1 MRAPPFPLNEDDRL
15 ADLHDYGIL
24 DTPAEKVFDE
34 IAELAATICGTPFAA
49 VTLVDKDRQWFKT
62 TVGLNLRQLPREQSV
77 CGHAILEKD
86 FFEVRD
92 TRSDERF
99 ASNPLLNGD
108 QMIRFYGGS
117 RLDSDRG
124 NPVGMLCVMDSVPRE
139 LSNTQ
144 KQALRQLA
152 DVLMAI
158 LEAGRRTR
166 LLNWFG
172 VLVDNIG
179 DEILILDPD
188 SLLYLHA
195 NSATLA
201 TQGLSLEQMRCMTPY
216 DFAGSEERDLNKFEQ
231 LVQRL
236 RAGEEFID
244 FDGHRRRADGEIYP
258 VEARWRLLQM
268 RGKPVILSI
277 VRDVTERRKIERMK
291 DEFMSVVS
299 HELRTPLTSIHGAV
313 KLIESG
319 AAGPL
324 PEHAA
329 LLIKLAAQNSQRL
342 CEIVDDILD
351 LEKIASGRMDFDI
364 EFLGA
369 REALEQVAASYG
381 VPAQQANVVF
391 DIAGD
396 PALKVRADAKRLQ
409 QVLANVVSNA
419 VKFAPPLSVV
429 YLHVNPA
436 PEATF
441 VRLTVT
447 DNGIGVPDD
456 FRDRIFERFAQA
468 NMQSSRSKGG
478 SGLGLAIAR
487 QLVEKMGGR
496 IDFESSP
503 GLTMFHVDLPKVQA

>member
-62 TVGLNLRQLPREQSV
+62 TVGLDLRQSPREQSV
-77 CGHAILEKD
+77 CAHAILEKD

-99 ASNPLLNGD
+99 AGNPLLNGD

-139 LSNTQ
+139 LSDTQ
-144 KQALRQLA
+144 RQALRQLA

-201 TQGLSLEQMRCMTPY
+201 TQGLTLEQMRCMTPY
-216 DFAGSEERDLNKFEQ
+216 DFAGSE
-231 LVQRL
+231 
-236 RAGEEFID
+236 
-244 FDGHRRRADGEIYP
+244 
-258 VEARWRLLQM
+258 
-268 RGKPVILSI
+268 
-277 VRDVTERRKIERMK
+277 
-291 DEFMSVVS
+291 
-299 HELRTPLTSIHGAV
+299 
-313 KLIESG
+313 
-319 AAGPL
+319 
-324 PEHAA
+324 
-329 LLIKLAAQNSQRL
+329 
-342 CEIVDDILD
+342 
-351 LEKIASGRMDFDI
+351 
-364 EFLGA
+364 
-369 REALEQVAASYG
+369 
-381 VPAQQANVVF
+381 
-391 DIAGD
+391 
-396 PALKVRADAKRLQ
+396 
-409 QVLANVVSNA
+409 
-419 VKFAPPLSVV
+419 
-429 YLHVNPA
+429 
-436 PEATF
+436 
-441 VRLTVT
+441 
-447 DNGIGVPDD
+447 
-456 FRDRIFERFAQA
+456 
-468 NMQSSRSKGG
+468 
-478 SGLGLAIAR
+478 
-487 QLVEKMGGR
+487 
-496 IDFESSP
+496 
-503 GLTMFHVDLPKVQA
+503 